1 MMKLSEELHRWSFS
15 SEKGLPPLVIHLK
28 HWEED
33 AAALEAE
40 VARFQETVAAYERL
54 KETLN
59 HGPYRSWQERCEVA
73 ESEVAR
79 LQALVDAKPPVARQC
94 GCTPVRCR
102 ISVGSAG
109 GHLVLHYVG
118 GEFHTTL
125 STGTCAECGI
135 TVSVDAPEAPAAPS
149 AEPAARVTCG
159 CKRYY
164 WNIGSK
170 RWVRIGGPGMA
181 RRVTCPDCGHH
192 CWPDGTV
199 TPPAAAPSEEPIKP
213 GPGVADLAKVMREA
227 EAAYAPS
234 QGALSD
240 EALDRLREIAR
251 DEIKDHGA
259 GFLYAHDA
267 PEYASARGTL
277 QVDASY
283 PAVGAPPGD
292 PGAEWRRLDEQL
304 RYVTSKRDE
313 VTSSHSPA
321 RWSYWDGRADE
332 ARTQRDRH
340 PRPICS
346 ASARRGSR
354 HD

>member
-1 MMKLSEELHRWSFS
+1 MKLSEELHRWSFS

-199 TPPAAAPSEEPIKP
+199 TPPADTPSEEALDLDL
-213 GPGVADLAKVMREA
+213 VARIEDHLYNHTHFTEA
-227 EAAYAPS
+227 GE
-234 QGALSD
+234 
-240 EALDRLREIAR
+240 DRLREIAR
-251 DEIKDHGA
+251 EEIKEHGA

-267 PEYASARGTL
+267 PPHEPIVAGTL
-277 QVDASY
+277 DIY
-283 PAVGAPPGD
+283 
-292 PGAEWRRLDEQL
+292 AEWRRLDAMVSYWKEKRDCPHIGDSHFQL
-304 RYVTSKRDE
+304 REGNRQAFQE
-313 VTSSHSPA
+313 
-321 RWSYWDGRADE
+321 E
-332 ARTQRDRH
+332 RDRH
-340 PRPICS
+340 QRPPD
-346 ASARRGSR
+346 AAATG
-354 HD
+354 DGKGGGA

>member
-1 MMKLSEELHRWSFS
+1 MKLSEELHRWSFS

-149 AEPAARVTCG
+149 AEPAVPVTCG
-159 CKRYY
+159 C
-164 WNIGSK
+164 GDEG
-170 RWVRIGGPGMA
+170 WVWVETLQSWTPPNHWPKGYPQALFCG
-181 RRVTCPDCGHH
+181 TCHYRCNA
-192 CWPDGTV
+192 DGTV

-292 PGAEWRRLDEQL
+292 PGAEWRRLDAMVSYWKEKRDCPHIGDSHFQL
-304 RYVTSKRDE
+304 REGNRQAFQE
-313 VTSSHSPA
+313 
-321 RWSYWDGRADE
+321 E
-332 ARTQRDRH
+332 RDRH
-340 PRPICS
+340 QRPPD
-346 ASARRGSR
+346 AAAGSEEG
-354 HD
+354 